1 MNPTRQ
7 AFENWQRSIGNDDR
21 LQFDEAEQQ
30 YEDISIDYAWQGWQ
44 AAKQTNP
51 TPQSPQE

>member
-1 MNPTRQ
+1 MRQ
-7 AFENWQRSIGNDDR
+7 ENEKWQRCIGNDDR

-44 AAKQTNP
+44 AAQQTVP
-51 TPQSPQE
+51 TPQPHE